1 MTTID
6 QLLVK
11 ITNHTSLTIEE
22 MIPLRDAKV
31 LRSLTTGVN
40 SQQYITENQSKLLV
54 KILRENCKKMP
65 DFEQEILDTLKQNVW
80 LRKFR
85 RVEQV
90 KKFYISQDVN
100 SDLRLTIEFT
110 FSSAIRKNIALI
122 SKKIEGL
129 LQEGNGKL
137 YHADLSEKNIVTLVE
152 LLSPLG
158 FEIDTTI
165 SNHYEVIK
173 SWSEDEAKS
182 QFFIKNISNANFQ
195 SCIEKDLGS
204 IEPLNEDV
212 IIDRSKRY
220 QYIYESDKKAEKNS
234 ENLTRLISNRP
245 KTRIWIDK
253 KQHSLDNVFQS
264 LIDLN
269 RLPVMIVFDNYS
281 SENSVK
287 TLENL
292 SEILEKFNIDNSV
305 GIYFRLA
312 NEGQGTQF
320 NKIIAD
326 KKYNHHL
333 DIDTKVVGVQSGK
346 IPKFFI
352 GNQWKPMSV
361 LVIDTNLR
369 HTKTAVYA
377 NCCDL
382 VISYSDSKPLM
393 EVGNS
398 WE

>member
-137 YHADLSEKNIVTLVE
+137 YHADLSEKNIVTLFE